1 MNVSCCVRF
10 SCRFPSVSTCATT
23 WSRYRRARTSS
34 TACGSSPTSL
44 SSAASNASRAPSV
57 DEPASCCTR
66 LSCKQLIWLFKNGCC
81 NVKVLKV
88 VVGNFY
94 FTDISCRRTRAVCTA
109 FFVVCR
115 PRRATDKST
124 NRRQGFLCRR
134 TASMEHAADTAEA
147 AAVDH
152 YFSPPHVCSS
162 LPTDT
167 GIQTDDCFVMRPQSS
182 VVGAIQ
188 TTQLQI
194 QLRLRCPSYGP
205 PGGITFSTC
214 TSVCACVRMHVRR
227 ARLSVDF
234 KFTFHTWH
242 ICASC
247 CTNGKLVIFAIQF
260 TPLHL
265 K

>member
-66 LSCKQLIWLFKNGCC
+66 ISCKQLIWLFKNGCC

-88 VVGNFY
+88 VVGNFH

-109 FFVVCR
+109 CLVVCR
-115 PRRATDKST
+115 PRRAADTST
-124 NRRQGFLCRR
+124 NRRHGFLCRR

-152 YFSPPHVCSS
+152 YFSSPAENVFVLVDQSASQSVNQSINIRLLRH
-162 LPTDT
+162 DK
-167 GIQTDDCFVMRPQSS
+167 IQDNNLKQKGNTVSNRNK
-182 VVGAIQ
+182 
-188 TTQLQI
+188 QL
-194 QLRLRCPSYGP
+194 
-205 PGGITFSTC
+205 
-214 TSVCACVRMHVRR
+214 
-227 ARLSVDF
+227 
-234 KFTFHTWH
+234 
-242 ICASC
+242 
-247 CTNGKLVIFAIQF
+247 
-260 TPLHL
+260 
-265 K
+265 